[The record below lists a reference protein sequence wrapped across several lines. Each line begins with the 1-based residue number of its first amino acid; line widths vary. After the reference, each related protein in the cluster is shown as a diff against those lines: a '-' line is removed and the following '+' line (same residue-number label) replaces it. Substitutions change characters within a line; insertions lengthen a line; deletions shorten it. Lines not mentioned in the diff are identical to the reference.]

1 MKRYDKNDRPHTGG
15 SLRLSGG
22 ATMGKGC
29 RPFLLNPAACTLLRL
44 WGESEDLWEDGEEM
58 AVEVRGKPSTF
69 LKAREGFRACIQYVR
84 TKDTAPPGV
93 SLKSASRELC
103 GDQQT

>member
-1 MKRYDKNDRPHTGG
+1 MVRMIGH
-15 SLRLSGG
+15 SLVGLSRG

-58 AVEVRGKPSTF
+58 KEP
-69 LKAREGFRACIQYVR
+69 
-84 TKDTAPPGV
+84 
-93 SLKSASRELC
+93 RELANSKKKLWKS
-103 GDQQT
+103 GGKHQLS

>member
-1 MKRYDKNDRPHTGG
+1 
-15 SLRLSGG
+15 
-22 ATMGKGC
+22 MGKGC

-58 AVEVRGKPSTF
+58 KEPRELADSKKKLEVRGKTSTF
-69 LKAREGFRACIQYVR
+69 LKARAGFRACIQYVR

-103 GDQQT
+103 GDQQP